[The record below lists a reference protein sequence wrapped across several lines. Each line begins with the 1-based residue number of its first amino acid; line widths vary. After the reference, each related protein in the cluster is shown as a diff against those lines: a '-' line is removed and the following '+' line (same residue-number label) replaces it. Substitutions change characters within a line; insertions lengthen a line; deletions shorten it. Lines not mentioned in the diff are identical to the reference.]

1 MKKIATVGVLTSVL
15 VACSSAVGYS
25 DNYKINTNTP
35 LELDNKSISF
45 SLIDKIA
52 GIKEHQ
58 TKMEEAAA
66 LAKAKLAAQ
75 QKIRQQQFENQRSI
89 NNRIEEI
96 KKYANKTWYVFSG
109 STPRGWDCSGLV
121 VWFYEGLGR
130 EIPHSASKQ
139 GWMKPKVLDPKP
151 GDVVVFRNKGYK
163 NFNHSA
169 IYLGDNMIIH
179 AGFGKGDRTEIVSL
193 DSSVFDN
200 TEIRFVRVLD
210 VPLD

>member
-179 AGFGKGDRTEIVSL
+179 AGFGKGDRTEIVAL